1 MTNDE
6 LPTKSDHL
14 SDRLAVSANDGCKA
28 LGISK
33 TKWFELRK
41 ADPTF
46 PRPFRIGSAVR
57 YRVTDL
63 IDWMNAQANIS
74 EVA

>member
-1 MTNDE
+1 MAHKTDVAE
-6 LPTKSDHL
+6 STEKL
-14 SDRLAVSANDGCKA
+14 SSAFAGRLAVGANDGCKA

-46 PRPFRIGSAVR
+46 PSVPYWLRRSLSR
-57 YRVTDL
+57 
-63 IDWMNAQANIS
+63 N
-74 EVA
+74 

>member
-14 SDRLAVSANDGCKA
+14 SDRLAVSANGGCKA

-63 IDWMNAQANIS
+63 VAWMNAQAKVE

>member
-46 PRPFRIGSAVR
+46 PRPYRIGSAVR

-63 IDWMNAQANIS
+63 VAWMNAQAKVE